1 MRRPSPPAEGE
12 AQTGPLILYS
22 LLTGGLAGGA
32 ALLASLALKAV
43 EARVGG
49 LLGYLPPGPPG
60 EGGLGQ
66 AFTGPSSPLL
76 PLLLHRL
83 DPKKLQEA
91 LHQVFPEAD
100 LGGVLVVDGKHLRG
114 SGKGKS
120 PQVRLV
126 EVLALHLKTTLAQ
139 ARVEG
144 KVVEK
149 GGHTSSF

>member
-76 PLLLHRL
+76 PPPPRRGWRGTMTGLDVTDLRDRL
-83 DPKKLQEA
+83 SSARSIRSRVNESLSYI
-91 LHQVFPEAD
+91 L
-100 LGGVLVVDGKHLRG
+100 KH
-114 SGKGKS
+114 
-120 PQVRLV
+120 
-126 EVLALHLKTTLAQ
+126 
-139 ARVEG
+139 
-144 KVVEK
+144 
-149 GGHTSSF
+149 